1 MANSKWI
8 QFIRSFAK
16 ANNMTFGCALSDP
29 ECSRQYREENNIQK
43 NRKTVKTKSNSYDEH
58 AFDLERLSS
67 KSSRKSSRK
76 SSSLFSVESFDN
88 YLARIKTK
96 SPPKS
101 KSNTK
106 AKTQRQRIKEIANH
120 LNIDINVNEIPDSE
134 LKNVRNR
141 LGKMMVNPKHN
152 PYIKK

>member
-8 QFIRSFAK
+8 QFIRTFAK

-29 ECSRQYREENNIQK
+29 ECSRQYRQQNNIQK
-43 NRKTVKTKSNSYDEH
+43 NRKTVKNKSNIYDEH

-67 KSSRKSSRK
+67 KSSRKSLRK
-76 SSSLFSVESFDN
+76 SSKSSIESLYN
-88 YLARIKTK
+88 YLARIKTN

-101 KSNTK
+101 QSNTK
-106 AKTQRQRIKEIANH
+106 TKTQRQRIKEIANN

-141 LGKMMVNPKHN
+141 LGKIMVNPKHN

>member
-29 ECSRQYREENNIQK
+29 ECSRQYRQQNNIQK
-43 NRKTVKTKSNSYDEH
+43 HRKTVK
-58 AFDLERLSS
+58 S
-67 KSSRKSSRK
+67 KSPQK
-76 SSSLFSVESFDN
+76 N
-88 YLARIKTK
+88 Q
-96 SPPKS
+96 
-101 KSNTK
+101 SNTK
-106 AKTQRQRIKEIANH
+106 TKTQRQRIREIANN